1 MSSLLNGKS
10 RPTESSYPISDELSS
25 RMQLIDHVARW
36 LEETG
41 LSQAAIGQWKFN
53 ALAAAYPDDLMIQ
66 SVCQQASSLLGAT
79 QSLPEVGM
87 TATDVSLQL
96 SESLERKIKPVDVN
110 NALVDLGYQIRH
122 EDKRIWELT
131 EEGKEHGLSLL
142 STSKTN
148 KWSGPQVKW
157 YSSILPILEAYFSKI
172 DEQSDDSPSLIN
184 QKPESKTRVISASK
198 EASDSTVVTEL
209 PLDNSAATTAYK
221 ASSKPQKENWFI
233 SERLKFLKLKTT
245 ADMRMHIEMEAAA
258 AYKEKHGKLPLK
270 QLSKQK
276 QCDVYN
282 HVDLEML
289 DLIINKVIDRYKD
302 KT

>member
-1 MSSLLNGKS
+1 MSSSPNDKS
-10 RPTESSYPISDELSS
+10 YKAESSYPTSDELNS

-41 LSQAAIGQWKFN
+41 LSQSAIGQWKFN

-87 TATDVSLQL
+87 TVTDVSLQL
-96 SESLERKIKPVDVN
+96 SESLERKIKPADVN
-110 NALVDLGYQIRH
+110 KALVDLGYQIRH

-131 EEGKEHGLSLL
+131 EEGKEQGMSLL

-157 YSSILPILEAYFSKI
+157 YSSILPILEVYFSKSG
-172 DEQSDDSPSLIN
+172 EQSDGAPSLN
-184 QKPESKTRVISASK
+184 SQKPESKTSVNSAPKKSS
-198 EASDSTVVTEL
+198 EATVVTEI
-209 PLDNSAATTAYK
+209 PLDNSVATAAQK
-221 ASSKPQKENWFI
+221 ASSKPQKESWFV

-270 QLSKQK
+270 QLDKQK
-276 QCDVYN
+276 QCDVY
-282 HVDLEML
+282 HYVDLEML
-289 DLIINKVIDRYKD
+289 DMIINKIMERYKN
-302 KT
+302 TT